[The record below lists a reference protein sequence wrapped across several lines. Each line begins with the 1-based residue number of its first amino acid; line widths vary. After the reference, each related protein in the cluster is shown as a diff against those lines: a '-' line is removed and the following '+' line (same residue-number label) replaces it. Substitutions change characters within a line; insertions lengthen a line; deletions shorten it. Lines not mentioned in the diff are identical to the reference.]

1 MKKLYFLFFLVSIIF
16 SQSIS
21 FKIDE
26 LIKNK
31 YFEYTNIGIKVV
43 NLSRNN
49 QILYQKNNKMLF
61 RPASNMKILT
71 TAVALDLFGI
81 DYKFQTILYT
91 DGKIHNGTLGGNLC
105 LKSEFDPSLKVKNF
119 ENLVNQLKNKG
130 LKKIEGDLLIDVSNI
145 DTLEWNRDWA
155 WDDEPNYYAA
165 HISSISL
172 NGNCIDISVKPSKIG
187 KNPDVF
193 LYPNYTNLNIINNAI
208 TVDTNQQTNL
218 TITRDWYYRNNTIII
233 NGKISLKDAQI
244 TETVN
249 FEKPHK
255 QILMFFYQ
263 LLVDNGI
270 EVKGQLNVIFDN
282 NKANQYTILAADSTD
297 IKDIIKNF
305 NKVSDNLTGEMLL
318 RCFANKIYNEKGSSL
333 KGIEVVK
340 GFIKKIGLDSDNYQI
355 IDGSGLAPTNY
366 INNEL
371 IIAVLINLYND
382 KLKFPIF
389 YESLPIAGVDGTL
402 RRRMKD
408 TPAFNNVR
416 AKTGTIN
423 GVSSLSGYV
432 KAKNGDM
439 LAFSI
444 FIQNHLSQ
452 AKARAYQDEICNILA
467 TCEL

>member
-1 MKKLYFLFFLVSIIF
+1 
-16 SQSIS
+16 
-21 FKIDE
+21 
-26 LIKNK
+26 
-31 YFEYTNIGIKVV
+31 
-43 NLSRNN
+43 
-49 QILYQKNNKMLF
+49 
-61 RPASNMKILT
+61 
-71 TAVALDLFGI
+71 
-81 DYKFQTILYT
+81 
-91 DGKIHNGTLGGNLC
+91 
-105 LKSEFDPSLKVKNF
+105 
-119 ENLVNQLKNKG
+119 
-130 LKKIEGDLLIDVSNI
+130 
-145 DTLEWNRDWA
+145 
-155 WDDEPNYYAA
+155 
-165 HISSISL
+165 
-172 NGNCIDISVKPSKIG
+172 
-187 KNPDVF
+187 
-193 LYPNYTNLNIINNAI
+193 
-208 TVDTNQQTNL
+208 
-218 TITRDWYYRNNTIII
+218 
-233 NGKISLKDAQI
+233 
-244 TETVN
+244 
-249 FEKPHK
+249 
-255 QILMFFYQ
+255 
-263 LLVDNGI
+263 
-270 EVKGQLNVIFDN
+270 
-282 NKANQYTILAADSTD
+282 
-297 IKDIIKNF
+297 
-305 NKVSDNLTGEMLL
+305 MLL